1 MCYTQWPLI
10 VRDYY
15 SILELELD
23 WVALSVILLHW
34 LSLQQ
39 RLLWFNISQLEPATC
54 KPNLSSSL
62 TAPPNKN
69 ILTIHHRLWHLLHKS
84 NKLLCWSENLF
95 QLSVSLL
102 VSVCNLLH
110 KVYPIFACISHF
122 MSDVLRWNFSVTHS
136 LPPQLQW
143 SPSGRRMLMAVVS
156 AITSPSILSV
166 VTDPVPWL
174 WIMGRERAHPEAL
187 FAVALLVH
195 IWAWLSKRDQRHS

>member
-1 MCYTQWPLI
+1 M
-10 VRDYY
+10 
-15 SILELELD
+15 
-23 WVALSVILLHW
+23 ILLHW

-54 KPNLSSSL
+54 QPRLSSSL

-69 ILTIHHRLWHLLHKS
+69 ILTIHHRWSFSQVQQTTLLKWKHVPTVS
-84 NKLLCWSENLF
+84 ITAGQCMQPF
-95 QLSVSLL
+95 AQSVP
-102 VSVCNLLH
+102 N
-110 KVYPIFACISHF
+110 FACISHF

-156 AITSPSILSV
+156 AITSPSILSA

-195 IWAWLSKRDQRHS
+195 LWAWLSKRDQRHS